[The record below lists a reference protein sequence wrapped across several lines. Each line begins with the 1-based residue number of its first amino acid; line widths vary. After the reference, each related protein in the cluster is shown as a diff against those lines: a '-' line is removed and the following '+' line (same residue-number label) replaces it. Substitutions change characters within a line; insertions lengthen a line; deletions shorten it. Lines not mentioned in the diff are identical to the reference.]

1 MTEIT
6 TFFGNTIS
14 KIYNKIEK
22 YLQKMP
28 VWFHL
33 LILLVI
39 IFVLVNVYRTYTPV
53 KEGFIDQKEKFVVKK
68 GINLFDDFYVN
79 IYDELFYREL
89 VNQYE
94 VGTIENITK
103 PTSESNFLI
112 IGSNTGHVANQIHKQ
127 GSKVI
132 GLDESKSMVK
142 YAKEEYPE
150 INFVQGTPM
159 KSMTFNQ
166 QQFTHVVCLNL
177 TFYYYKDKSTLL
189 QNIFNWLRPG
199 GFFVV
204 QLVDKNKFDP
214 VVPAAKPF
222 IMVNPQSFADKRIT
236 ESNVVFNNFD
246 YKSDF
251 QIFPND
257 VVQFQEIF
265 KDTTSSEKKT
275 RQNIHKLWIPSKQ
288 SVVKQCKEAG
298 FITYAQVDLMMAQME
313 YQYLYVF
320 QKPE

>member
-1 MTEIT
+1 MTEIAT
-6 TFFGNTIS
+6 TMGNKIG
-14 KIYNKIEK
+14 KIYYKLER

-28 VWFHL
+28 VWVHL

-39 IFVLVNVYRTYTPV
+39 ILVLVNIYKTYTPV

-68 GINLFDDFYVN
+68 GVNLFDDFYVN

-94 VGTIENITK
+94 VGNIENITK
-103 PTSESNFLI
+103 PTSESNFLV
-112 IGSNTGHVANQIHKQ
+112 IGSGTGHVANGFHTQ
-127 GSKVI
+127 GYKVI
-132 GLDESKSMVK
+132 GLDESKTMVN

-150 INFVQGTPM
+150 IKFVQGSPM
-159 KSMTFNQ
+159 KSMIFSQ
-166 QQFTHVVCLNL
+166 QQFTHVVCLNMNY
-177 TFYYYKDKSTLL
+177 YYYKDKPALL

-236 ESNVVFNNFD
+236 ESTVVFNNFE
-246 YKSDF
+246 YKADF

-265 KDTTSSEKKT
+265 KDTSSDDKKT
-275 RQNIHKLWIPSKQ
+275 RQNIHNLWIPPKQ
-288 SVVKQCKEAG
+288 TVINQCKEAG
-298 FITYAQVDLMMAQME
+298 FITYAEVDLLMAQME
-313 YQYLYVF
+313 HQYLYIF

>member
-1 MTEIT
+1 MDLSFIY
-6 TFFGNTIS
+6 NPIS
-14 KIYNKIEK
+14 MVYNKIER
-22 YLQKMP
+22 YLRKMP
-28 VWFHL
+28 VWIHL
-33 LILLVI
+33 LILLVF
-39 IFVLVNVYRTYTPV
+39 IFILVNIYKAHTPV
-53 KEGFIDQKEKFVVKK
+53 KEGFIDQKENFVVKK

-94 VGTIENITK
+94 VGSIENITK
-103 PTSESNFLI
+103 PTSESNMLI
-112 IGSNTGHVANQIHKQ
+112 IGSGTGHVAREFHKQ
-127 GSKVI
+127 GVKVI

-159 KSMTFNQ
+159 KPMAFEP
-166 QQFTHVVCLNL
+166 QQFTHIVCLNMNY
-177 TFYYYKDKSTLL
+177 YYYKDKTTFL
-189 QNIFNWLRPG
+189 QNVFNWLKPG
-199 GFFVV
+199 GYFVV

-222 IMVNPQSFADKRIT
+222 IMVNPQSFAEKRIT
-236 ESNVVFNNFD
+236 TSNVVFNNFN

-251 QIFPND
+251 QVFPND

-265 KDTTSSEKKT
+265 KDTSGSKKT
-275 RQNIHKLWIPSKQ
+275 RQNIHKMWIPSKL
-288 SVVKQCKEAG
+288 SVIKQCKEAG
-298 FITYAQVDLMMAQME
+298 FINYAQVDLLMAQME